1 MWVPSSIDFEILKKK
16 KSLSSL
22 QDSNSFY
29 DKIIQVTKSCYGT
42 KFGRETKRKQG
53 INQEIVKEKTV
64 KGSHFFNFF
73 FFWRLIL
80 ITRKKKID
88 LILRVV

>member
-1 MWVPSSIDFEILKKK
+1 MLNESRLRGGAYVGPIFHRLRDIKKK

-73 FFWRLIL
+73 FFFG
-80 ITRKKKID
+80 D
-88 LILRVV
+88 